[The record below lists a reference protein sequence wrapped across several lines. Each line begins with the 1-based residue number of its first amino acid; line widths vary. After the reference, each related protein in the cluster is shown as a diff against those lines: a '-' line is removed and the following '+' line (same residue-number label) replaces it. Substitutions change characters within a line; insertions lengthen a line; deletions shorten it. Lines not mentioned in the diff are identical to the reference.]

1 MDGSDGRSAGKWM
14 DFASAGPGT
23 LGGRFLRRFWQPV
36 FASNDLP
43 PGRAMP
49 ISIMGEKFTLYRG
62 ESGAAHVVGYRCAH
76 RSTQLSTGWVKGDCI
91 RCLYHGW
98 TYNGAGECVER
109 PGESPSGPT
118 SDVRIPAYPTR
129 EHLGLVYAYFGEGEP
144 PTFPPFPEFEGEGIL
159 ENFVHEFPCNWFQT
173 YENHA
178 DEAHLAF
185 VHSTSGSHNAL
196 GREIELPQ
204 MSAQETDYGMVRLTN
219 VSNGNVRSTLLIF
232 PNTMR
237 IIIPRTSTFGEVG
250 GWRDSYLTLVP
261 IDDESHLL
269 FGTQHVRVSGAEV
282 EAYWAARENFN
293 ARLAASR
300 PVHEV
305 ARDILAGKLRLA
317 EVKDHPRFVLI
328 EDAVAQGGQAAIVD
342 RSKEYLGKTD
352 VCIVRMRRLFDRELR
367 AIADGKPGKEWRY
380 SGEAPNP
387 GF

>member
-1 MDGSDGRSAGKWM
+1 MDGSDGQSANKWV
-14 DFASAGPGT
+14 DFASAGPET
-23 LGGRFLRRFWQPV
+23 VGGRFLRRFWQPV

-43 PGRAMP
+43 REHAVP
-49 ISIMGEKFTLYRG
+49 ILIMGEKFTLYRG

-98 TYNGAGECVER
+98 TYNGSGECIER
-109 PGESPSGPT
+109 PGESPPGPT

-129 EHLGLVYAYFGEGEP
+129 EHLGIIYAYFGEGEP
-144 PTFPPFPEFEGEGIL
+144 PIFPPFPSFESEGII
-159 ENFVHEFPCNWFQT
+159 ENTVVQFPCNWFQT

-185 VHSTSGSHNAL
+185 VHSTSGSHRAL
-196 GREIELPQ
+196 GREIQLPQ
-204 MSAQETDYGMVRLTN
+204 MSAQETDYGMVRLTRGAD
-219 VSNGNVRSTLLIF
+219 GNERSTLLIF

-237 IIIPRTSTFGEVG
+237 IIIPPFSGYGGVG
-250 GWRDSYLTLVP
+250 GWRDSYLTIVP
-261 IDDESHLL
+261 TDDENHLL
-269 FGTQHVRVSGAEV
+269 FMTQQARVSNADV
-282 EAYWAARENFN
+282 DAYWAARERFY
-293 ARLAASR
+293 AQVAASR

-305 ARDILAGKLRLA
+305 AQDVLAGKRRLA
-317 EVKDHPRFVLI
+317 DVQDHPRFLLI
-328 EDAVAQGGQAAIVD
+328 EDAVAQGGQSPIVD
-342 RSKEYLGKTD
+342 RSKEYLGQTD

-367 AIADGKPGKEWRY
+367 ALAGGKPGKTWHY